1 MTPEKLDE
9 MISDM
14 TRQHQKRI
22 DQLTNLF
29 GSAGGPEIFELAE
42 KVMGPG
48 INAAD
53 WLTSGQIG
61 LNGAVP
67 AVVAL
72 DSDGHER
79 VKTYLIQI
87 EYGVYV

>member
-1 MTPEKLDE
+1 MTGEKLGE
-9 MISDM
+9 IISDM
-14 TRQHQKRI
+14 TRHHQERI

-29 GSAGGPEIFELAE
+29 ASAGGPEIFELAE

-48 INAAD
+48 TEAAN

-72 DSDGHER
+72 DSEGHER
-79 VKTYLIQI
+79 VKAYLIQI